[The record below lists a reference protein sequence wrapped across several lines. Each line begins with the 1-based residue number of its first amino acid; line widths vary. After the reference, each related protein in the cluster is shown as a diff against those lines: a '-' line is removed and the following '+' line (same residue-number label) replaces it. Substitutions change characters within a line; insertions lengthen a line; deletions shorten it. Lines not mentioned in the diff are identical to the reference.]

1 MMCGGT
7 CILIFEQKPDGLN
20 AEILEVRKETDYNFF
35 VE

>member
-1 MMCGGT
+1 MCGGT
-7 CILIFEQKPDGLN
+7 CRLIFEQKPDGLN